1 MAGQQSDTGRVSKRQ
16 SVLQAVRATVLS
28 GLMLALAW
36 AMASTQSEAKP
47 SARIL
52 PTGEGIELADSNGTS
67 YKIMLPLYRSGG
79 IRYFSA
85 GVGIEEREAAYPS
98 FPLKLIFVAGTKPYL
113 SYVSVVI
120 EETSGAVRLEVP
132 PEHVAGPW
140 LFVDLPAGTYTIT
153 ASKDGHTQV
162 REGVSVR
169 AGAMRMVYFHWPEG
183 LAF

>member
-1 MAGQQSDTGRVSKRQ
+1 M
-16 SVLQAVRATVLS
+16 
-28 GLMLALAW
+28 
-36 AMASTQSEAKP
+36 
-47 SARIL
+47 
-52 PTGEGIELADSNGTS
+52 
-67 YKIMLPLYRSGG
+67 
-79 IRYFSA
+79 
-85 GVGIEEREAAYPS
+85 
-98 FPLKLIFVAGTKPYL
+98 
-113 SYVSVVI
+113 VI

-169 AGAMRMVYFHWPEG
+169 AGAVRMVYFQWPEG